1 MIKGRKMPEL
11 SKRVGT
17 FTDSVIRR
25 MTRISD
31 ACPGS
36 INLSQGFPD
45 FDPPKPLLDA
55 LAEAAYKGPHQYSVT
70 FGAENFREALA
81 KKAERTIKR
90 EINPETEIVV
100 TCGGT
105 EAMMCAMMTICNPG
119 DKVMVFSP
127 FYENYGADAIL
138 SGAEPIFIPLVPPE
152 YSFDINLIEQGFK
165 DGAKAIIVCN
175 PSNPCGKVFT
185 KEELTAIGNLALKY
199 DAFVVTDEVY
209 EHIIYAPNVHTAVAS
224 LPGMFD
230 HTITCN
236 SLSKTYSITGWR
248 LGYLIGPENVIEN
261 AKKVHDFL
269 TVGAAAP
276 LQEAAVAGL
285 TLPESYY
292 EELGALYTKK
302 RDYFLAGLDRIGLK
316 HNVPQGSYFVLVDI
330 QDFLNLPRFN
340 GWSDLQFCEWMIEN
354 IGVAAVPGSS
364 FFREEVNNLIR
375 LHFARSKETLDLALD
390 RLSKLRDVLDGK
402 M

>member
-1 MIKGRKMPEL
+1 MPGL
-11 SKRVGT
+11 SNRVQT

-31 ACPGS
+31 EYGA

-45 FDPPKPLLDA
+45 FDPPKEIMDA
-55 LAEAAYKGPHQYSVT
+55 LAKAAYEGPHQYSIT

-81 KKAERTIKR
+81 RKQERAIGRTIDPDK
-90 EINPETEIVV
+90 EIVV

-138 SGAEPIFIPLVPPE
+138 SGADPIYIPLVPPE
-152 YSFDINLIEQGFK
+152 YHFDMSLVEKGFQE
-165 DGAKAIIVCN
+165 GAKAIIVCN
-175 PSNPCGKVFT
+175 PSNPCGKVFSR
-185 KEELTAIGNLALKY
+185 EELMGIGELAVKY

-209 EHIIYAPNVHTAVAS
+209 EHMVYTPYHHTCMAS
-224 LPGMFD
+224 LPGMYE

-248 LGYLIGPENVIEN
+248 LGYLIGPEEVIEA

-276 LQEAAVAGL
+276 LQEAATVGL
-285 TLPESYY
+285 NFPESYY
-292 EELGALYTKK
+292 TELLETYTKK
-302 RDYFLAGLDRIGLK
+302 REYFLTGLDRIGLK
-316 HNVPQGSYFVLVDI
+316 HNVPQGTYFVLIDI
-330 QDFLNLPRFN
+330 QEFLDLPKFV
-340 GWSDLQFCEWMIEN
+340 GYTDLEFCEWMIKN

-364 FFREEVNNLIR
+364 FFKEDVNHLIR
-375 LHFARSKETLDLALD
+375 LHFAREEATIDEALERLGKLKELL
-390 RLSKLRDVLDGK
+390 K
-402 M
+402 

>member
-1 MIKGRKMPEL
+1 MPEL
-11 SKRVGT
+11 SKRVQE

-31 ACPGS
+31 EHGA

-45 FDPPKPLLDA
+45 FDPPQEIMDA
-55 LAEAAYKGPHQYSVT
+55 LAKAAHEGPHQYSIT

-81 KKAERTIKR
+81 KKQGKAIGR

-105 EAMMCAMMTICNPG
+105 EAMMATMMTICNPS

-138 SGAEPIFIPLVPPE
+138 SGAEPIYIPLVPPN
-152 YSFDINLIEQGFK
+152 YDFDINLIEDGFK
-165 DGAKAIIVCN
+165 QGAKAIIICN

-185 KEELTAIGNLALKY
+185 REELLAIGELAIKY
-199 DAFVVTDEVY
+199 DAFCVTDEVY
-209 EHIIYAPNVHTAVAS
+209 EHMVYAPNKHTCMAS
-224 LPGMFD
+224 LPGMYE

-248 LGYLIGPENVIEN
+248 LGYLIGPEWVIEG

-276 LQEAAVAGL
+276 LQEAATVGL
-285 TLPESYY
+285 NFPESYY
-292 EELGALYTKK
+292 ENLLKVYTKK
-302 RDYFLAGLDRIGLK
+302 RQYFLDGLDRIGLK
-316 HNVPQGSYFVLVDI
+316 HNVPQGTYFVMIDI
-330 QDFLNLPRFN
+330 QEFLNLPQFK
-340 GWSDLQFCEWMIEN
+340 GYTDLEFCEWMIKN

-375 LHFARSKETLDLALD
+375 LHFAREEKTMDEALARLAKMADLL
-390 RLSKLRDVLDGK
+390 K
-402 M
+402 

>member
-1 MIKGRKMPEL
+1 MPGL
-11 SKRVGT
+11 SNRVQT

-31 ACPGS
+31 EHGA

-45 FDPPKPLLDA
+45 FDPPREILDT
-55 LAEAAYKGPHQYSVT
+55 LAKAAYAGPHQYSIT
-70 FGAENFREALA
+70 FGAENFRQALA
-81 KKAERTIKR
+81 KKQGRAIGR
-90 EINPETEIVV
+90 EIDPETEIVV

-119 DKVMVFSP
+119 DKVLVFSP

-138 SGAEPIFIPLVPPE
+138 SGADPIYIPLVPPE
-152 YSFDINLIEQGFK
+152 YHFDMGLVEEGFRQ
-165 DGAKAIIVCN
+165 GAKAIIVCN
-175 PSNPCGKVFT
+175 PSNPCGKVFSR
-185 KEELTAIGNLALKY
+185 EELLGIGELALKY

-209 EHIIYAPNVHTAVAS
+209 EHMVYAPYKHTCMAS

-248 LGYLIGPENVIEN
+248 LGYLVGPEEVVEG

-276 LQEAAVAGL
+276 LQEAAVTGL
-285 TLPESYY
+285 EFPRSYY
-292 EELGALYTKK
+292 DQLLDTYTRK
-302 RDYFLAGLDRIGLK
+302 RQYFLDGLDRIGLK
-316 HNVPQGSYFVLVDI
+316 HNVPQGTYFVLIDI
-330 QDFLNLPRFN
+330 QDFLDLPRFK
-340 GWSDLQFCEWMIEN
+340 GWTDLEFCEWMIVN

-364 FFREEVNNLIR
+364 FFKEEVNNLIR
-375 LHFARSKETLDLALD
+375 LHFAREESTIDEALSRLA
-390 RLSKLRDVLDGK
+390 K
-402 M
+402 MAELLK

>member
-1 MIKGRKMPEL
+1 MPSL
-11 SKRVGT
+11 SNRVQS

-31 ACPGS
+31 EHGA

-45 FDPPKPLLDA
+45 FDPPQEIMDA
-55 LAEAAYKGPHQYSVT
+55 LAKAAHAGPHQYSIT
-70 FGAENFREALA
+70 FGAENFRQALA
-81 KKAERTIKR
+81 RKQGRAIGR
-90 EINPETEIVV
+90 EIDPETEIVV

-119 DKVMVFSP
+119 DKVLVFSP

-138 SGAEPIFIPLVPPE
+138 SGADPIYIPLVPPE
-152 YSFDINLIEQGFK
+152 YNFDMSLVEKGFQQ
-165 DGAKAIIVCN
+165 GAKAIIVCN
-175 PSNPCGKVFT
+175 PSNPCGKVFSR
-185 KEELTAIGNLALKY
+185 EELLGIGELALKY

-209 EHIIYAPNVHTAVAS
+209 EHMVYAPWTHTCMAS

-248 LGYLIGPENVIEN
+248 LGYLIGPEEVVEG

-276 LQEAAVAGL
+276 LQEAAVTGL
-285 TLPESYY
+285 EFPQSYY
-292 EELGALYTKK
+292 DQLLDTYTQK
-302 RDYFLAGLDRIGLK
+302 RQYFLDGLDRIGLK
-316 HNVPQGSYFVLVDI
+316 HNVPQGTYFVLIDI
-330 QDFLNLPRFN
+330 QDFLDLPQFR
-340 GWSDLQFCEWMIEN
+340 GWTDLEFCEWMIVN

-364 FFREEVNNLIR
+364 FFKEPVNHLIR
-375 LHFARSKETLDLALD
+375 LHFAREEKTMDEALD
-390 RLSKLRDVLDGK
+390 RLSKLAELVK
-402 M
+402 

>member
-1 MIKGRKMPEL
+1 MPEL
-11 SKRVGT
+11 SKRVQE

-31 ACPGS
+31 EHGA

-45 FDPPKPLLDA
+45 FDPPQEIMDA
-55 LAEAAYKGPHQYSVT
+55 LAKAAHEGPHQYSIT
-70 FGAENFREALA
+70 FGAKNFREALA
-81 KKAERTIKR
+81 KKQGKSIGR
-90 EINPETEIVV
+90 EINPDTEIVV

-105 EAMMCAMMTICNPG
+105 EAMMATMMTICNPG

-138 SGAEPIFIPLVPPE
+138 SGAEPIYIPLVPPT
-152 YSFDINLIEQGFK
+152 YDFDIKLIEDGFK
-165 DGAKAIIVCN
+165 QGAKAIIICN

-185 KEELTAIGNLALKY
+185 EEELLAIGKLAVQY
-199 DAFVVTDEVY
+199 DAFCVTDEVY
-209 EHIIYAPNVHTAVAS
+209 EHMVYAPNKHTCMAS
-224 LPGMFD
+224 LPGMYE

-248 LGYLIGPENVIEN
+248 LGYVIGPAEVIE
-261 AKKVHDFL
+261 ATKKVHDFL

-276 LQEAAVAGL
+276 LQEAATVGL
-285 TLPESYY
+285 NFTEDYY
-292 EELGALYTKK
+292 KELLEKYTAK

-316 HNVPQGSYFVLVDI
+316 HNIPQGTYFVMLDI
-330 QDFLNLPRFN
+330 QEFLDLPQFA
-340 GWSDLQFCEWMIEN
+340 GYTDLEFCEWMIKN

-375 LHFARSKETLDLALD
+375 LHFAREEKTLDEALA
-390 RLSKLRDVLDGK
+390 RLAKLK
-402 M
+402 EMM

>member
-1 MIKGRKMPEL
+1 MPGL
-11 SKRVGT
+11 SDRVQT
-17 FTDSVIRR
+17 FTDSAIRR

-31 ACPGS
+31 EYGA

-45 FDPPKPLLDA
+45 FDPPKEIMDA
-55 LAEAAYKGPHQYSVT
+55 LAKAAYAGPHQYSVT

-81 KKAERTIKR
+81 RKQGVAIGR
-90 EINPETEIVV
+90 EIDPEKEIVV

-138 SGAEPIFIPLVPPE
+138 SGAEPIYIPLVPPE
-152 YSFDINLIEQGFK
+152 YGFDIRLVEEGFRQ
-165 DGAKAIIVCN
+165 GAKAIIVCN

-185 KEELTAIGNLALKY
+185 EEELTAIGELAVKY
-199 DAFVVTDEVY
+199 DGFVVTDEVY
-209 EHIIYAPNVHTAVAS
+209 EHMVYAPNHHTCMAS
-224 LPGMFD
+224 LPGMYE

-248 LGYLIGPENVIEN
+248 LGYLIGPEEVIEA

-276 LQEAAVAGL
+276 LQEAAVTGL
-285 TLPESYY
+285 NFPQSYY
-292 EELGALYTKK
+292 DDLLELCTEK
-302 RDYFLAGLDRIGLK
+302 RAYFLDGLDRIGLK
-316 HNVPQGSYFVLVDI
+316 HNVPQGTYFVMIDI
-330 QDFLNLPRFN
+330 QEYLNLPQFA
-340 GWSDLQFCEWMIEN
+340 GYTDLEFCEWMIRN

-364 FFREEVNNLIR
+364 FFKEEVNNLIR
-375 LHFARSKETLDLALD
+375 LHFAREKSTMDEALNRLA
-390 RLSKLRDVLDGK
+390 KLQELVK
-402 M
+402 